1 MMIRRV
7 FELCPALNA
16 YSANL
21 SVSSNEL
28 DSETFSED
36 HLTDDDW
43 ADLEL
48 IKDHLEKLFYLTKNL
63 EGNADLQESGKR
75 ASHGVLWE
83 TTIVFEALLSHFE
96 KLEDRAKAGEFNS
109 NPRIQSSITLAWGKV
124 KEFYVKTDLSIAWV
138 ASVVLHP
145 RFKWQYFETHW
156 T

>member
-7 FELCPALNA
+7 FELRPALNA

-21 SVSSNEL
+21 SVSSDEL

-75 ASHGVLWE
+75 ASHG
-83 TTIVFEALLSHFE
+83 AL
-96 KLEDRAKAGEFNS
+96 
-109 NPRIQSSITLAWGKV
+109 
-124 KEFYVKTDLSIAWV
+124 
-138 ASVVLHP
+138 
-145 RFKWQYFETHW
+145 
-156 T
+156 